1 VRIAIVNKDRCQF
14 KKCSL
19 ECIKF
24 CPRVRTG
31 DETVV
36 QGEDGKAVISEELCV
51 GCGICVKK
59 CPFGAIMIIGL
70 PEELENPMHRYGQNG
85 FALYG
90 LPTPVEG
97 KVTGILGPNGV
108 GKSTAINILSGNM
121 VPNLG
126 GTSTT
131 CDEVLDIYS
140 GTGMYEYIKAL
151 VEGNVKVSQKPQ
163 YVDNIPKIAKGKV
176 SKLLEGTDEKGILDD
191 IVKKLEIPHIL
202 DRDISELSGGELQR
216 VALAAC
222 VCRDADFYFID
233 EVSPYL
239 DIYQRINAARI
250 IQELADTSAVMVV
263 EHDLALLDLL
273 ADTVHIAYGVPGGY
287 GIVTHPKSVRVG
299 INEYLKGFLPEENI
313 RLRTEAIEFE
323 EHPPRGQK
331 DIPTLLEFRQFTK
344 KYGEDG
350 FELVV
355 GSDTLG
361 SEIKKGEVIGIV
373 GPNGIGKSTFVT
385 MLAGVETPTTGSLET
400 DLTIAYKPQYLEGD
414 YPLRVRDFLRSINSR
429 FGSSYY
435 QTEIIRPMHLEELM
449 DRMLPELSGGELQRV
464 AIVAC
469 LGKTA
474 DMYIFDEPSA
484 HLDVEQRARATKV
497 IRRFAENNNV
507 TAMVVDHD
515 IYMIDMISERLIVF
529 NGEPA
534 IHGEVHG
541 PFAMRQGMNMFL
553 ENLNI
558 TFRRDEE
565 TRRPRVNKH
574 RSKLDREQKSKGEYY
589 YSVD

>member
-1 VRIAIVNKDRCQF
+1 
-14 KKCSL
+14 
-19 ECIKF
+19 
-24 CPRVRTG
+24 
-31 DETVV
+31 
-36 QGEDGKAVISEELCV
+36 
-51 GCGICVKK
+51 
-59 CPFGAIMIIGL
+59 
-70 PEELENPMHRYGQNG
+70 
-85 FALYG
+85 
-90 LPTPVEG
+90 
-97 KVTGILGPNGV
+97 
-108 GKSTAINILSGNM
+108 
-121 VPNLG
+121 
-126 GTSTT
+126 
-131 CDEVLDIYS
+131 
-140 GTGMYEYIKAL
+140 
-151 VEGNVKVSQKPQ
+151 
-163 YVDNIPKIAKGKV
+163 
-176 SKLLEGTDEKGILDD
+176 LLEGTDEKGILDD
-191 IVKKLEIPHIL
+191 IVQKLEMGHIQ
-202 DRDISELSGGELQR
+202 DRNISDLSGGELQR

-273 ADTVHIAYGVPGGY
+273 ADTVHIVYGVPGGY
-287 GIVTHPKSVRVG
+287 GVITHPKSVRVG

-323 EHPPRGQK
+323 EHPPREQK
-331 DIPTLLEFRQFTK
+331 DIPTLLEFQQFTK

-361 SEIKKGEVIGIV
+361 SEIKQGEVIGIV
-373 GPNGIGKSTFVT
+373 GPNGIGKSTFVN

-429 FGSSYY
+429 FDSSYY
-435 QTEIIRPMHLEELM
+435 QTGIINPMQLEELM

-464 AIVAC
+464 AIAAC

-534 IHGEVHG
+534 VHGEVHG
-541 PFAMRQGMNMFL
+541 PFAMRKGMNMFL

-574 RSKLDREQKSKGEYY
+574 QSKLDREQKSKGEYY
-589 YSVD
+589 YSRG

>member
-1 VRIAIVNKDRCQF
+1 
-14 KKCSL
+14 
-19 ECIKF
+19 
-24 CPRVRTG
+24 
-31 DETVV
+31 
-36 QGEDGKAVISEELCV
+36 
-51 GCGICVKK
+51 
-59 CPFGAIMIIGL
+59 
-70 PEELENPMHRYGQNG
+70 
-85 FALYG
+85 
-90 LPTPVEG
+90 
-97 KVTGILGPNGV
+97 
-108 GKSTAINILSGNM
+108 
-121 VPNLG
+121 
-126 GTSTT
+126 
-131 CDEVLDIYS
+131 
-140 GTGMYEYIKAL
+140 
-151 VEGNVKVSQKPQ
+151 
-163 YVDNIPKIAKGKV
+163 
-176 SKLLEGTDEKGILDD
+176 
-191 IVKKLEIPHIL
+191 
-202 DRDISELSGGELQR
+202 
-216 VALAAC
+216 
-222 VCRDADFYFID
+222 
-233 EVSPYL
+233 
-239 DIYQRINAARI
+239 
-250 IQELADTSAVMVV
+250 
-263 EHDLALLDLL
+263 
-273 ADTVHIAYGVPGGY
+273 
-287 GIVTHPKSVRVG
+287 
-299 INEYLKGFLPEENI
+299 LPEENI
-313 RLRTEAIEFE
+313 RLRPEAIEFE
-323 EHPPRGQK
+323 EHPPREQK

-344 KYGEDG
+344 KFGEDG

-361 SEIKKGEVIGIV
+361 SEIKQGEVIGIV

-429 FGSSYY
+429 FDSSYY
-435 QTEIIRPMHLEELM
+435 QTSIIKPMQLDELM

-464 AIVAC
+464 AITAC

-534 IHGEVHG
+534 VHGEVHG
-541 PFAMRQGMNMFL
+541 PFAMRRGMNMFL

-574 RSKLDREQKSKGEYY
+574 GSKLDREQKSKGEYY